1 MRRDG
6 SEIGEREV
14 VVPIRDQISNPDI
27 DREESDPHAHVR
39 CTVCHDSKD
48 ESLLLLCDLCET
60 AAHTYC
66 VGLGVTV
73 PEGDWFCEDCVTLR
87 AELSNHETR
96 ADISLPTTPCP
107 TKGVPPAKVQ
117 VSVFDIIKEPQER
130 RTSEIHRLLRWTH
143 PRKCWTLS
151 TISSNSAGL
160 GLAGEGRPAAKE
172 FLTSRD
178 EVVDSAVT
186 VPNGCQ
192 NTYQNMRD
200 LCEKWAPFKCGTM
213 SFSSSTLGASGK
225 GSISLDT
232 MSTDGSFDQASLPKE
247 NVTRNKDKQQYV
259 VHKAWK
265 LLKSAMSM
273 QQAEKEHQANKVVSG
288 TPLRKIGS
296 SSKSKNHTASK
307 SLPSKFKN
315 QGSTRLKMRGDTS
328 GGSLC
333 ERSKKKQHG
342 SKRQYGAAA
351 PTNDLVLSSS
361 ELQKQFLASI
371 HHEQASIESD
381 GEVNRVS
388 SHDRFRF
395 DEFPSLRT
403 SAGLMG
409 KFTSNP
415 SKLQRTS
422 LPSTNSEYPEAVE
435 KGHQTCSDINSRPDG
450 GPKAEIQSLVKLSL

>member
-1 MRRDG
+1 MSPDFSTETLTLDPNPSPTKRPKTDPHLTIDFRFDDDDITLPRCCGICLSEEGTTIRGRIDCCDHCYCFLCIIDWAKMESRCPLCKCRFHGIRRVRRDG

-27 DREESDPHAHVR
+27 DREESDPHAHVC

-48 ESLLLLCDLCET
+48 ESLLLLCDLCDT

-73 PEGDWFCEDCVTLR
+73 PEGDWFCEDCVTVR

-117 VSVFDIIKEPQER
+117 VSVFDIIKEPQEP

-151 TISSNSAGL
+151 TISSNSANL

-172 FLTSRD
+172 FLTFRD

-200 LCEKWAPFKCGTM
+200 LRENWAPFQCGTM

-225 GSISLDT
+225 SSINLDT

-273 QQAEKEHQANKVVSG
+273 QQAEKEHQASKVVSR

-296 SSKSKNHTASK
+296 SIKSKNHTASK

-342 SKRQYGAAA
+342 SKRLWSCG
-351 PTNDLVLSSS
+351 
-361 ELQKQFLASI
+361 
-371 HHEQASIESD
+371 
-381 GEVNRVS
+381 
-388 SHDRFRF
+388 
-395 DEFPSLRT
+395 
-403 SAGLMG
+403 
-409 KFTSNP
+409 SN
-415 SKLQRTS
+415 K
-422 LPSTNSEYPEAVE
+422 
-435 KGHQTCSDINSRPDG
+435 
-450 GPKAEIQSLVKLSL
+450 